1 MRWLDGITDSTNMSL
16 NKLQELVMD
25 REAWR
30 AAVHGVPKSR
40 MRLNDWTELNW
51 KKEEGDYINSQE
63 WKINTPCVLN
73 SYIFLKSVTLEAI
86 LKIKQHISEYFYFF
100 PGQKNPIMD
109 WNNKTDTHFW
119 LGWYHF
125 ENLLVGID
133 WLKSISRTSSFCYR
147 NWLKRGYVT
156 NVSLLTLKSRICAWR
171 WRNINSFVL

>member
-1 MRWLDGITDSTNMSL
+1 MSL
-16 NKLQELVMD
+16 NKLRELVMG

-30 AAVHGVPKSR
+30 ASVHGVPKSR
-40 MRLNDWTELNW
+40 TRLNDWTELNW
-51 KKEEGDYINSQE
+51 KKEEGDYINFQE

-73 SYIFLKSVTLEAI
+73 SYIFLKKCYIGSNSKNKTDSI
-86 LKIKQHISEYFYFF
+86 LVNILISFLAK
-100 PGQKNPIMD
+100 KNPIMD
-109 WNNKTDTHFW
+109 WNNKTDMHFW

-156 NVSLLTLKSRICAWR
+156 YVSLLTLRSRICAWR
-171 WRNINSFVL
+171 WRNINSIVF